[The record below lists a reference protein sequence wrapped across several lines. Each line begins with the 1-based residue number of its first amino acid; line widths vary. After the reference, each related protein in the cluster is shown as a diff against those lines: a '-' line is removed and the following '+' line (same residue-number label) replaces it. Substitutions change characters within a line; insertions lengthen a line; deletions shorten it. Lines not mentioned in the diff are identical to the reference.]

1 MREIPM
7 SLKQLSSL
15 LVLSLVALSG
25 TALAETATDQVSVS
39 GAYVRAVPPG
49 QPNSAAFM
57 EISNGSS
64 VDHALVGGSSPAAE
78 VVELH
83 THTMEGGMMR
93 MRQIEK
99 IDLPAGQSV
108 KLQPGGLHV
117 MLIGL
122 KQNLVPEENVPITLK
137 YDDGSQATL
146 EVPVRKLQMQM
157 KMKMQDGDKGHMAH

>member
-1 MREIPM
+1 M
-7 SLKQLSSL
+7 SLKHLSSL

-25 TALAETATDQVSVS
+25 TALAESATDQVSVS
-39 GAYVRAVPPG
+39 DAYVRAVPPG
-49 QPNSAAFM
+49 QPNSASFM
-57 EISNGSS
+57 EITNGSS
-64 VDHALVGGSSPAAE
+64 TDHALVGGSSPAAE
-78 VVELH
+78 VLELH

-122 KQNLVPEENVPITLK
+122 KQNLVPDENVPITLK
-137 YDDGSQATL
+137 YEDGS
-146 EVPVRKLQMQM
+146 EVTIEAPVRKLQMQM
-157 KMKMQDGDKGHMAH
+157 KMQGGQGQMAH